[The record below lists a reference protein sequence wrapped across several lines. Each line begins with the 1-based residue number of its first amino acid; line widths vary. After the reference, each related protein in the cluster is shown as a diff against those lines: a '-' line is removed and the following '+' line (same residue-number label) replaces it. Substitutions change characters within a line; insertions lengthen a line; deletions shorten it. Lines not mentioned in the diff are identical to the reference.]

1 MKRITRFRMYFAWDF
16 DSEEKWINKMSEK
29 GWQLESVGPGRYT
42 FFAGV
47 PREYIYRL
55 ELLKKT
61 AADEREKQYI
71 RRLEAGGA
79 QKIATNG
86 QWAYFRKLRADGDF
100 AIYKSTDSK
109 LRYVRGV
116 ARLYIPLG
124 IAVYAVFAL
133 GMLLNSGGYD
143 VCGAVSTIITAAAAF
158 IYTLG
163 LTRLCAAMRRL
174 EKENRK

>member
-1 MKRITRFRMYFAWDF
+1 MKRITRFRLYFAWDF

-55 ELLKKT
+55 ELLKKSAT
-61 AADEREKQYI
+61 DEREKQYV

-86 QWAYFRKLRADGDF
+86 QWAYFRKLRADGGF
-100 AIYKSTDSK
+100 AIYKSADSK
-109 LRYVRGV
+109 MRYMRGV
-116 ARLYIPLG
+116 AKLYIPLG
-124 IAVYAVFAL
+124 IAVYAAFVL
-133 GMLLNSGGYD
+133 EMLLHSGEYGAR
-143 VCGAVSTIITAAAAF
+143 GAVSIGITAAAAF
-158 IYTLG
+158 LYTLG

-174 EKENRK
+174 ERENEK